1 MKRLIVPHS
10 KTFIFRG
17 AVMNYTVIGGGKP
30 VILVHGSM
38 SHDPWCDMEFEL
50 AKYFQLYLPDLP
62 GFGASEEVKGPVHDT
77 DLFSDA
83 LDEFVNHTKLS
94 HAPVIGFSLGGVTA
108 IKSASKGN
116 LNGKLVLIG
125 VPGKVKNKKLRI
137 ASLLPIRLRHNLA
150 LSSLARKKI
159 LIPIFKDV
167 IGIKDKERDHI
178 LYDAMLSTSVKS
190 LTDINMF
197 ERKDRNVLSLL
208 KRVKNETVFIYGE
221 YDKLLTSTKNF
232 VVDPTIIKGAD
243 HVVFS
248 SQPQKTLSTLRDILG
263 E

>member
-1 MKRLIVPHS
+1 MKRLKIPQS
-10 KTFIFRG
+10 ETYAFAG
-17 AVMNYTVIGGGKP
+17 AKMNYKVMGQGKP

-38 SHDPWCDMEFEL
+38 SHDPWCDTEFEL
-50 AKYFQLYLPDLP
+50 AKHFKLYLPDLP
-62 GFGASEEVKGPVHDT
+62 GFGASETVSGEVHDT

-83 LDEFVNHTKLS
+83 LDTFIKHTNLS
-94 HAPVIGFSLGGVTA
+94 DVPVIGFSLGAVTA
-108 IKSASKGN
+108 IKSASRGYLK
-116 LNGKLVLIG
+116 GKLVLIG
-125 VPGKVKNKKLRI
+125 LPGKVNNKKLRM
-137 ASLLPIRLRHNLA
+137 ASLLPLQIRRSLA

-197 ERKDRNVLSLL
+197 EKKDRNVQSLL
-208 KRVKNETVFIYGE
+208 KRVKNETIFIYGE
-221 YDKLLTSTKNF
+221 YDKLLRSTKDF
-232 VVDPTIIKGAD
+232 ITSPIIIENAD

-248 SQPQKTLSTLRDILG
+248 SQPGKILLVVRSALDN
-263 E
+263 